1 MLINNPINFQFL
13 RTKKRA
19 LFTLSTIIIIVAIAT
34 TLIKANSAKG
44 PTQASVISAK
54 TSLVQIQPAK
64 AKIPINKEFNFP
76 IKDDKGKEV
85 GSIKYLIDNAE
96 KRDEILIKGQ
106 RATAIAGRTFLILN
120 LKIENKSNQKIQI
133 NTRDYVRLSVNNGTE
148 WLAPDIHN
156 DPVEAQPI
164 ATKYT
169 RVGFPISDT
178 DNKLKLQAGEI
189 NGNKTVVDLKF

>member
-13 RTKKRA
+13 RTKIRV
-19 LFTLSTIIIIVAIAT
+19 LFTLLTIIIVVAIVT
-34 TLIKANSAKG
+34 TLIKANSTKG
-44 PTQASVISAK
+44 PTQAS
-54 TSLVQIQPAK
+54 VQIQPAK

-106 RATAIAGRTFLILN
+106 KATAIAGRTFLIFN

-133 NTRDYVRLSVNNGTE
+133 NTRDYVRLSVSNGTE